1 MPKRTTEMAM
11 KTAMKIIAFMA
22 VGYILA
28 QVWYAGFNEGW
39 RQASDSDCSANR
51 ADSGESP
58 HVLPFPA
65 GSGDSYQRHL

>member
-1 MPKRTTEMAM
+1 M

-39 RQASDSDCSANR
+39 RQASETDCSANR
-51 ADSGESP
+51 EGSMVAPLVQPSPSGI
-58 HVLPFPA
+58 
-65 GSGDSYQRHL
+65 GDTHLQRL

>member
-1 MPKRTTEMAM
+1 M

-51 ADSGESP
+51 EGSWESHREP
-58 HVLPFPA
+58 LHPSNTDGMRL
-65 GSGDSYQRHL
+65 QRL

>member
-1 MPKRTTEMAM
+1 M

-51 ADSGESP
+51 EGSWESRPAWP
-58 HVLPFPA
+58 HPQHI
-65 GSGDSYQRHL
+65 GDSYSARL